1 MSIVRR
7 LARPLLA
14 TGYIAGG
21 VEAFRDSSAAAEKL
35 DPVLKQVEQML
46 PQVRPVTANRAQVAQ
61 GIAAAQVLAAS
72 ALALSKL
79 PRLSASVLLGTTA
92 INGFVQYQSADTST
106 KEGTSQRRSNVFKN
120 LSLIGAV
127 MIASVD
133 TAGNPSLAWRAS
145 HLADDVRKNAA
156 KVSKDTKKKFAQA
169 EKAVQD
175 AVSH

>member
-14 TGYIAGG
+14 TGYVAGG
-21 VEAFRDSSAAAEKL
+21 VEAFRNSSATAEKL
-35 DPVLKQVEQML
+35 DPVLKQVEQVL

-92 INGFVQYQSADTST
+92 INTYVQYQSADAST
-106 KEGTSQRRSNVFKN
+106 KEAKSNRRNNVFKN
-120 LSLIGAV
+120 LSLVGAV

>member
-14 TGYIAGG
+14 TGYVAGG
-21 VEAFRDSSAAAEKL
+21 VEAFRNSSAAAEKL
-35 DPVLKQVEQML
+35 DPVLKQVEQVL

-92 INGFVQYQSADTST
+92 INTYVQYQSADAST
-106 KEGTSQRRSNVFKN
+106 KEAKSNRRNNVFKN
-120 LSLIGAV
+120 LSLVGAV

-133 TAGNPSLAWRAS
+133 TSGNPSLAWRAS

>member
-14 TGYIAGG
+14 TGYVAGG
-21 VEAFRDSSAAAEKL
+21 VEAFRNSSAAAEKL
-35 DPVLKQVEQML
+35 DPVLKQVEQVL

-92 INGFVQYQSADTST
+92 INTYVQYQSADTST
-106 KEGTSQRRSNVFKN
+106 KEAKSNRRNNVYKN
-120 LSLIGAV
+120 LSLVGAV

-133 TAGNPSLAWRAS
+133 TSGNPSLAWRAS

>member
-14 TGYIAGG
+14 TGYVAGG
-21 VEAFRDSSAAAEKL
+21 VEAFRNSSAAAEKL
-35 DPVLKQVEQML
+35 DPVLKQVEQVL

-92 INGFVQYQSADTST
+92 INTYVQYQSADAST
-106 KEGTSQRRSNVFKN
+106 KEAKSNRRNNVFKN
-120 LSLIGAV
+120 LSLVGAV

>member
-21 VEAFRDSSAAAEKL
+21 VEAFRNSSAAAEKL
-35 DPVLKQVEQML
+35 DPVLKQVEQVL
-46 PQVRPVTANRAQVAQ
+46 PQVRSVTANRAQVAQ

-79 PRLSASVLLGTTA
+79 PRLSSSVLLGTTA
-92 INGFVQYQSADTST
+92 INTYVQYQSADASS
-106 KEGTSQRRSNVFKN
+106 KEAKSNRRNNVFKN
-120 LSLIGAV
+120 LSLVGAV
-127 MIASVD
+127 MLASVD
-133 TAGNPSLAWRAS
+133 TDGNPSLAWRAS
-145 HLADDVRKNAA
+145 HLADDVRKSAA

>member
-14 TGYIAGG
+14 TGYVAGG
-21 VEAFRDSSAAAEKL
+21 VEAFRNSSAAAEKL
-35 DPVLKQVEQML
+35 DPVLKQVEQVL

-92 INGFVQYQSADTST
+92 INTYVQYQSSDTST
-106 KEGTSQRRSNVFKN
+106 KEAKSNRRNNVFKN
-120 LSLIGAV
+120 LSLVGAV

-133 TAGNPSLAWRAS
+133 TSGNPSLAWRAS

>member
-14 TGYIAGG
+14 TGYVAGG
-21 VEAFRDSSAAAEKL
+21 VEAFRNSSAAAEKL
-35 DPVLKQVEQML
+35 DPVLKQVEQVL

-92 INGFVQYQSADTST
+92 INTYVQYQSADAST
-106 KEGTSQRRSNVFKN
+106 KEAKSNRRNNVFKN
-120 LSLIGAV
+120 LSLVGAV

-133 TAGNPSLAWRAS
+133 TSGNPSLAWRAS

-156 KVSKDTKKKFAQA
+156 KVTKDTKKKFAQA

>member
-21 VEAFRDSSAAAEKL
+21 VEAFRNSSAAAEKL
-35 DPVLKQVEQML
+35 DPVLKQVEQVL

-92 INGFVQYQSADTST
+92 INTYVQYQSADAST
-106 KEGTSQRRSNVFKN
+106 KEAKSNRRNNVFKN
-120 LSLIGAV
+120 LSLVGAV

-133 TAGNPSLAWRAS
+133 TSGNPSLAWRAS

-156 KVSKDTKKKFAQA
+156 KVTKDTKKKFAQA

>member
-14 TGYIAGG
+14 TGYVAGG

-35 DPVLKQVEQML
+35 DPVLKQVEQVL

-92 INGFVQYQSADTST
+92 INTYVQYQSSDTST
-106 KEGTSQRRSNVFKN
+106 KEAKSNRRNNVFKN
-120 LSLIGAV
+120 LSLVGAV

-133 TAGNPSLAWRAS
+133 TSGNPSLAWRAS

>member
-14 TGYIAGG
+14 TGYVAGG
-21 VEAFRDSSAAAEKL
+21 VEAFRNSSPAAEKL
-35 DPVLKQVEQML
+35 DPVLKQVEQVL

-92 INGFVQYQSADTST
+92 INTYVQYQSADAST
-106 KEGTSQRRSNVFKN
+106 KEAKSNRRNNVFKN
-120 LSLIGAV
+120 LSLVGAV

>member
-21 VEAFRDSSAAAEKL
+21 VEAFRNSSAAAEKL
-35 DPVLKQVEQML
+35 DPVLKQVEQVL

-92 INGFVQYQSADTST
+92 INTYVQYQSADAST
-106 KEGTSQRRSNVFKN
+106 KEAKSNRRNNVFKN
-120 LSLIGAV
+120 LSLVGAV

>member
-14 TGYIAGG
+14 TGYVAGG
-21 VEAFRDSSAAAEKL
+21 VEAFRNSSAAAEKL
-35 DPVLKQVEQML
+35 DPVLKQVEQVL

-92 INGFVQYQSADTST
+92 INTYVQYQSADTST
-106 KEGTSQRRSNVFKN
+106 KEAKSNRRNNVFKN
-120 LSLIGAV
+120 LSLVGAV

-133 TAGNPSLAWRAS
+133 TSGNPSLAWRAS

>member
-14 TGYIAGG
+14 TGYVVGG
-21 VEAFRDSSAAAEKL
+21 VEAFRNSSAAAEKL
-35 DPVLKQVEQML
+35 DPVLKQVEQVL

-92 INGFVQYQSADTST
+92 INTYVQYQSADTST
-106 KEGTSQRRSNVFKN
+106 KEAKSNRRNNVFKN
-120 LSLIGAV
+120 LSLVGAV

-133 TAGNPSLAWRAS
+133 TSGNPSLAWRAS